1 MAQSQSWSSRN
12 TSGNSIRF
20 SEEEA
25 LRARAEQE
33 KQLRDLERRDKIEGL
48 KDYKEKFKQ
57 VNKYLAEDIRDNFGS
72 AISDVAV
79 GLHSALSKQL
89 DSTINSYI
97 ENYQTMMASLVGSKN
112 DWEKITD
119 NLNNA
124 LSASSLIK
132 QQDVYKNLTELVK
145 AGISG
150 NVEQRAFLETL
161 SNDLNLLLDTHT
173 GSLARLI
180 RLQNTSIAENRLA
193 IQYSLRE
200 FLNENYATSEYI
212 KNAYTKVAES
222 ITELQAINT
231 TSDAAS
237 MESVL
242 QTWLGSYYSA
252 GVSDTTIS
260 NLASAINAL
269 GTGDISNINSNI
281 SKLVMMGAARSN
293 ESYGNLLTNGL
304 TADSISSI
312 MSGITSYAKE
322 ITGNNVVRSQWA
334 NIFGL
339 TISDLEA
346 LKKVGFAEGATSV
359 SSNINKIFENYSNL
373 VPTSVGLKNVFENAM
388 FTTGTNIAS
397 NDALYATYL
406 VTDILEKS
414 GIGNMIEA
422 YGMNVASKGLKKTGA
437 AISLAGTA
445 INYSKLI
452 PYLGG
457 LLSTAVGDN
466 LLGNLVNN
474 LNNSSLASAYSLLGG
489 TAGASAGSYVTLN
502 PAPKVSTSIGDITKQ
517 QITEAAGDEV
527 STDESIRTTS
537 ETTLLIYNAIAGDV
551 GNSIKDILIDIRNNM
566 TSGSTGI
573 GMQSSW
579 AYTQI

>member
-12 TSGNSIRF
+12 TSRNSIRS

-48 KDYKEKFKQ
+48 QDYKEKTKQ
-57 VNKYLAEDIRDNFGS
+57 VIKYLSEDMKDNFGS
-72 AISDVAV
+72 AITSVA
-79 GLHSALSKQL
+79 GNLQSALSKQL
-89 DSTINSYI
+89 DSTINSYV

-269 GTGDISNINSNI
+269 GTGDVSNINSNI
-281 SKLVMMGAARSN
+281 SKLVMMGVARSN

-312 MSGITSYAKE
+312 MSGITSYAQG

-339 TISDLEA
+339 TLSDLEA
-346 LKKVGFAEGATSV
+346 LKKVGFEEGATSV

-373 VPTSVGLKNVFENAM
+373 VPKTVGLKNMFENAM

-397 NDALYATYL
+397 NDALYATYF

-414 GIGNMIEA
+414 GIGSMLNDLGKSIS
-422 YGMNVASKGLKKTGA
+422 NLGLKKTGA
-437 AISLAGTA
+437 GLSIAGTA
-445 INYSKLI
+445 INYSKLV

-466 LLGNLVNN
+466 LFGNIVNAG
-474 LNNSSLASAYSLLGG
+474 SLASAYSLLGG
-489 TAGASAGSYVTLN
+489 TAGASAGSSVTMT
-502 PAPKVSTSIGDITKQ
+502 PKVSTSIGDITKQ

>member
-33 KQLRDLERRDKIEGL
+33 KQLRDLERRDKLEGL
-48 KDYKEKFKQ
+48 KDYKEKTKQ
-57 VNKYLAEDIRDNFGS
+57 VIKYLSEDMKDNFGS
-72 AISDVAV
+72 AITSVA
-79 GLHSALSKQL
+79 GNLQSALSKQL
-89 DSTINSYI
+89 DSTINSYV
-97 ENYQTMMASLVGSKN
+97 ENYQTMMASLVGSKS

-346 LKKVGFAEGATSV
+346 LKNVGFEEGATSV

-373 VPTSVGLKNVFENAM
+373 VPKTVGLKNMFENAM

-397 NDALYATYL
+397 NDALYATYF

-414 GIGNMIEA
+414 GIGSMLNDL
-422 YGMNVASKGLKKTGA
+422 GKSVSNLGLKKTGA
-437 AISLAGTA
+437 GLSIAGTA

-457 LLSTAVGDN
+457 LINTVVGDN
-466 LLGNLVNN
+466 LFGNWANA
-474 LNNSSLASAYSLLGG
+474 SSLASAYSLLGG
-489 TAGASAGSYVTLN
+489 TAGASAGSSVTMT
-502 PAPKVSTSIGDITKQ
+502 PKVSTSIGDINKQ
-517 QITEAAGDEV
+517 QITEAAGDET
-527 STDESIRTTS
+527 STDEYIRATS
-537 ETTLLIYNAIAGDV
+537 EIVSSIHDDLAGIT

>member
-12 TSGNSIRF
+12 TSGTSIRF
-20 SEEEA
+20 SEADA
-25 LRARAEQE
+25 LKARAEQE

-72 AISDVAV
+72 AIGDVAV

-89 DSTINSYI
+89 DSTINSYV

-312 MSGITSYAKE
+312 MSGITSYAQG

-339 TISDLEA
+339 TLSDLEA

-373 VPTSVGLKNVFENAM
+373 VPKTVGLKNMFENAM

-397 NDALYATYL
+397 NDALYATYF

-414 GIGNMIEA
+414 GIGSMLNDLGKSIS
-422 YGMNVASKGLKKTGA
+422 NLGLKKTGA
-437 AISLAGTA
+437 GLSIAGTA
-445 INYSKLI
+445 INYSKLV

-466 LLGNLVNN
+466 FFGNFAHAG
-474 LNNSSLASAYSLLGG
+474 SLASTYSLLGG
-489 TAGASAGSYVTLN
+489 TAGASAGSSVTMT
-502 PAPKVSTSIGDITKQ
+502 PKVSTSIGDINKQ
-517 QITEAAGDEV
+517 QITEAAGDET
-527 STDESIRTTS
+527 STDEYIRATS
-537 ETTLLIYNAIAGDV
+537 ETTESIFNALAGDV
-551 GNSIKDILIDIRNNM
+551 GNSIKDILVDIRNNM

>member
-1 MAQSQSWSSRN
+1 MAQSQTWSSRITN
-12 TSGNSIRF
+12 KASIRS

-25 LRARAEQE
+25 LKARAELE
-33 KQLRDLERRDKIEGL
+33 KQLRDAERRERLEGL
-48 KDYKEKFKQ
+48 NDYKDKFKQ
-57 VNKYLAEDIRDNFGS
+57 ANKYLAEDMKDNFGS
-72 AISDVAV
+72 AITSATDS
-79 GLHSALSKQL
+79 LHSTLSKHL
-89 DSTINSYI
+89 DGTINSYVD
-97 ENYQTMMASLVGSKN
+97 NYQTMMASLVGSKS

-132 QQDVYKNLTELVK
+132 QQDVYKSLTELVK

-150 NVEQRAFLETL
+150 NAEQRAFLETV

-180 RLQNTSIAENRLA
+180 RLQNASIAENRLA

-231 TSDAAS
+231 TQDAAS

-252 GVSDTTIS
+252 GVSDNTIS

-269 GTGDISNINSNI
+269 GTGDIANINSNI
-281 SKLVMMGAARSN
+281 SKLVMMGAARSK

-304 TADSISSI
+304 TAENISSI
-312 MSGITSYAKE
+312 MSGITSYAQE
-322 ITGNNVVRSQWA
+322 ITGNNVVRAQWA
-334 NIFGL
+334 NMFGL
-339 TISDLEA
+339 TLSDLEA
-346 LKKVGFAEGATSV
+346 LKKVGFAEGAASV
-359 SSNINKIFENYSNL
+359 SSNINEIFADYANL
-373 VPTSVGLKNVFENAM
+373 VPKSVGLKNLFENAM

-397 NDALYATYL
+397 NDGLYATYL

-414 GIGNMIEA
+414 GIGNMLDA
-422 YGMNVASKGLKKTGA
+422 YGKNVAGMGLKKTGA
-437 AISLAGTA
+437 AISMAGTA
-445 INYSKLI
+445 INYAKLI
-452 PYLGG
+452 PYIGG
-457 LLSTAVGDN
+457 LINTVVGDN
-466 LLGNLVNN
+466 FVGNFANRN
-474 LNNSSLASAYSLLGG
+474 SLASAYSMLGG
-489 TAGASAGSYVTLN
+489 TAGASAGSSVTLN
-502 PAPKVSTSIGDITKQ
+502 PAPKVSTSIGDAKQ
-517 QITEAAGDEV
+517 QVTEAAGDEV
-527 STDESIRTTS
+527 STDEFIKTTS
-537 ETTLLIYNAIAGDV
+537 ETTLAIYDAIAGDT
-551 GNSIKDILIDIRNNM
+551 GNTIRDILIDIRNNM
-566 TSGSTGI
+566 NSGSTGI

-579 AYTQI
+579 AYNQI

>member
-12 TSGNSIRF
+12 TSRNSIRS

-33 KQLRDLERRDKIEGL
+33 KQLRDLDRREKIEGL

-57 VNKYLAEDIRDNFGS
+57 ANKYLAEDLRDNFGS
-72 AISDVAV
+72 AIGDVAV

-89 DSTINSYI
+89 DSTINSYV

-312 MSGITSYAKE
+312 MSGITSYAQG

-339 TISDLEA
+339 TLSDLEA

-359 SSNINKIFENYSNL
+359 SSNINKIFDNYSNL
-373 VPTSVGLKNVFENAM
+373 VPKSLGLKNIFENAM

-414 GIGNMIEA
+414 GIGNMIDA
-422 YGMNVASKGLKKTGA
+422 YGKNLAGMGLKKTGA
-437 AISLAGTA
+437 AISMAGNA
-445 INYSKLI
+445 VNYAKLI

-457 LLSTAVGDN
+457 LLNTVVGDN
-466 LLGNLVNN
+466 FFGNLAHAG
-474 LNNSSLASAYSLLGG
+474 SLASTYSLLGG
-489 TAGASAGSYVTLN
+489 TAGASAGSSVTMT
-502 PAPKVSTSIGDITKQ
+502 PKVSTSIGDINKQ
-517 QITEAAGDEV
+517 QITEAAGDETSADEYV
-527 STDESIRTTS
+527 KATSEMTESIF
-537 ETTLLIYNAIAGDV
+537 NALAGDV

>member
-12 TSGNSIRF
+12 TSRNSIRS
-20 SEEEA
+20 SEKEA
-25 LRARAEQE
+25 LKARAEYE
-33 KQLRDLERRDKIEGL
+33 KQLRDIRRREDLANIA
-48 KDYKEKFKQ
+48 DYKEKTKQ
-57 VNKYLAEDIRDNFGS
+57 VIKYLSEDMKDNFGS
-72 AISDVAV
+72 AITSVADN
-79 GLHSALSKQL
+79 LQSALSKQL
-89 DSTINSYI
+89 DSTINSYV

-180 RLQNTSIAENRLA
+180 RLQNTSIAENRIA

-346 LKKVGFAEGATSV
+346 LKKVGFEEGATSV

-373 VPTSVGLKNVFENAM
+373 VPKTVGLKNMFENAM

-397 NDALYATYL
+397 NDALYATYF

-414 GIGNMIEA
+414 GVGNMLNKLGEIVSDD
-422 YGMNVASKGLKKTGA
+422 YDLKKAGA

-457 LLSTAVGDN
+457 LLNTVVGDN
-466 LLGNLVNN
+466 LLGNIVNAG
-474 LNNSSLASAYSLLGG
+474 SLASAYSLLGG
-489 TAGASAGSYVTLN
+489 TAGASAGSSVTLN

>member
-1 MAQSQSWSSRN
+1 MAQSQTWSSRN
-12 TSGNSIRF
+12 TSKNSIRS

-25 LRARAEQE
+25 LKARAELE
-33 KQLRDLERRDKIEGL
+33 KQLRDAERRERLEGL
-48 KDYKEKFKQ
+48 TDYKEKFKQ
-57 VNKYLAEDIRDNFGS
+57 ANKYLADDMKDNFGS
-72 AISDVAV
+72 AITSAA
-79 GLHSALSKQL
+79 GSLHSTLSKHL
-89 DSTINSYI
+89 DGTINSYVD
-97 ENYQTMMASLVGSKN
+97 NYQTMMASLVGSKS

-132 QQDVYKNLTELVK
+132 QQDVYKSLTELVK

-180 RLQNTSIAENRLA
+180 RLQNASIAENRIA

-231 TSDAAS
+231 TKDAAS

-252 GVSDTTIS
+252 GVSDNTIS

-269 GTGDISNINSNI
+269 GTGDIANINSNI

-304 TADSISSI
+304 TAENISSI
-312 MSGITSYAKE
+312 MSGITSYAQG
-322 ITGNNVVRSQWA
+322 ITGNNVVRAQWA
-334 NIFGL
+334 NMFGL
-339 TISDLEA
+339 TLSDLEA
-346 LKKVGFAEGATSV
+346 LKKVGFAEGAASV
-359 SSNINKIFENYSNL
+359 SSNINEIFKDYSTL
-373 VPTSVGLKNVFENAM
+373 VPKSVGLKNIFENAM

-397 NDALYATYL
+397 NDGLYATYL

-414 GIGNMIEA
+414 GIGNMLDA
-422 YGMNVASKGLKKTGA
+422 YGKNISSMGLKKTGA
-437 AISLAGTA
+437 GISLAGTA

-457 LLSTAVGDN
+457 LINTVVGDH
-466 LLGNLVNN
+466 LIGNLANRN
-474 LNNSSLASAYSLLGG
+474 SLASAYNMLGG
-489 TAGASAGSYVTLN
+489 SAGASAGSSVTLN
-502 PAPKVSTSIGDITKQ
+502 PAPKVSTSIGDINKQ
-517 QITEAAGDEV
+517 QVTEAAGDEV
-527 STDESIRTTS
+527 STDELIKTTS
-537 ETTLLIYNAIAGDV
+537 ETTLAIYDALAGD
-551 GNSIKDILIDIRNNM
+551 GNNIRDILIDIRNNM
-566 TSGSTGI
+566 NSGSTGI
-573 GMQSSW
+573 GMQSS
-579 AYTQI
+579 

>member
-1 MAQSQSWSSRN
+1 
-12 TSGNSIRF
+12 
-20 SEEEA
+20 
-25 LRARAEQE
+25 
-33 KQLRDLERRDKIEGL
+33 
-48 KDYKEKFKQ
+48 
-57 VNKYLAEDIRDNFGS
+57 
-72 AISDVAV
+72 
-79 GLHSALSKQL
+79 
-89 DSTINSYI
+89 
-97 ENYQTMMASLVGSKN
+97 MMASLVGSKS

-132 QQDVYKNLTELVK
+132 QQDVYKSLTELVK

-180 RLQNTSIAENRLA
+180 RLQNASIAENRLA

-252 GVSDTTIS
+252 GVSDNTIS

-269 GTGDISNINSNI
+269 GTGDIANINSNI

-312 MSGITSYAKE
+312 MSGITSYAQG
-322 ITGNNVVRSQWA
+322 ITGNNVVRAQ
-334 NIFGL
+334 
-339 TISDLEA
+339 
-346 LKKVGFAEGATSV
+346 
-359 SSNINKIFENYSNL
+359 
-373 VPTSVGLKNVFENAM
+373 
-388 FTTGTNIAS
+388 
-397 NDALYATYL
+397 
-406 VTDILEKS
+406 
-414 GIGNMIEA
+414 
-422 YGMNVASKGLKKTGA
+422 
-437 AISLAGTA
+437 
-445 INYSKLI
+445 
-452 PYLGG
+452 
-457 LLSTAVGDN
+457 
-466 LLGNLVNN
+466 
-474 LNNSSLASAYSLLGG
+474 
-489 TAGASAGSYVTLN
+489 
-502 PAPKVSTSIGDITKQ
+502 
-517 QITEAAGDEV
+517 
-527 STDESIRTTS
+527 
-537 ETTLLIYNAIAGDV
+537 
-551 GNSIKDILIDIRNNM
+551 
-566 TSGSTGI
+566 
-573 GMQSSW
+573 
-579 AYTQI
+579 